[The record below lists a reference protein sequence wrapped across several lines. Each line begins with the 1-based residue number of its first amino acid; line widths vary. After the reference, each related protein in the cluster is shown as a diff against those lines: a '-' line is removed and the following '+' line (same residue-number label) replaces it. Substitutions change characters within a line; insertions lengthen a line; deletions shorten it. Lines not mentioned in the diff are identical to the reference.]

1 MRYLCTNCNYIYD
14 EWMGEKGDEIA
25 SGVRCD
31 DDFVCPGCDECG
43 GFHEIEE
50 EINVIDETNQ
60 DEYLELEHIPVIQIL
75 PPGGGKYP
83 KGDGGIEWKIL
94 QVRVGRESHTMWPD
108 HRISTISLYDEY
120 GDLIEEEFLEEDNEA
135 MAEFDVSDFDDIEI
149 RVRCSLHGTWSRKI
163 SL

>member
-14 EWMGEKGDEIA
+14 EWMGEKTDGIT

-31 DDFVCPGCDECG
+31 DDFVCPNCEECG
-43 GFHEIEE
+43 YFHEIEE
-50 EINVIDETNQ
+50 EINIIDESNQ
-60 DEYLELEHIPVIQIL
+60 EEYLELEHIPVINIKKPVSYEGAKEGVML
-75 PPGGGKYP
+75 
-83 KGDGGIEWKIL
+83 E
-94 QVRVGRESHTMWPD
+94 VRVGRESHPMWPE
-108 HRISTISLYDEY
+108 HRISTIALHDEY
-120 GDLIEEEFLEEDNEA
+120 GDLIQEEFLEEDNEA